1 MNQNFVFYVQNY
13 VNNFKKFVRLFFVF
27 ILNWF
32 FVSKKQVTAPGE
44 DGKTVTHYFRQ
55 ILLTRCQNEFENDYR
70 QEIEYEKRKTEVETI
85 TDEKKRKEEGEK
97 LEEDLVRAKRKY
109 LGNIL

>member
-1 MNQNFVFYVQNY
+1 MLIKYKISLNFFLQ
-13 VNNFKKFVRLFFVF
+13 
-27 ILNWF
+27 
-32 FVSKKQVTAPGE
+32 KQVTVPGE
-44 DGKTVTHYFRQ
+44 DGKLITHYFRQ
-55 ILLTRCQNEFENDYR
+55 ILLTRCQKEFENDYR

-97 LEEDLVRAKRKY
+97 LEEDLGKAKRRK